1 MCVCTQNVYVRVC
14 LYICV
19 SYVWGRVRR
28 GSEREDGA
36 TMTDWREFGLDSA
49 GKGESC
55 RLSWGKLIRY
65 EFLEGQS
72 EHSGQ
77 GERTGLGVLVS
88 ECVHLIHGAVRES
101 ETNQDGCWDQG
112 NEVVLEGRA
121 TLWRPGDLPS

>member
-1 MCVCTQNVYVRVC
+1 MQDEKTSFQQGVQRSEGVCPSKKGNRVFQEEAAAGAEVYRYEGACAVGGTVSGCDWLKGRLCVCTQNVCVHVC

-55 RLSWGKLIRY
+55 RLSAHKLIR
-65 EFLEGQS
+65 
-72 EHSGQ
+72 
-77 GERTGLGVLVS
+77 
-88 ECVHLIHGAVRES
+88 
-101 ETNQDGCWDQG
+101 
-112 NEVVLEGRA
+112 
-121 TLWRPGDLPS
+121 